1 MELGKRLE
9 DSREKRIAE
18 GALHGTLNP
27 AWLNAKDRMKAR
39 KP

>member
-1 MELGKRLE
+1 MEPKRMG
-9 DSREKRIAE
+9 DSKPRRMPE

-27 AWLNAKDRMKAR
+27 GWLNAKDRMKAK